1 MSRIRLLLAG
11 AGAAAALAALA
22 LPALASADTVASPGA
37 PTAVREFA
45 GNIVFSQFD
54 PTAGRYFL
62 SVRRSG
68 AAAPERLPVAS
79 SARTFDADI
88 GPDSSGK
95 PELIYQRCAEG
106 TGVPRGCDLFVYT
119 LDGSAGERPVANA
132 NDPGHNDTNA
142 TIWRGRIAW
151 SRDYGSGSEPNP
163 IVYTK
168 TLTAPRSQPST
179 RLPGVPQTRTGD
191 VDTHVTGPTTG
202 RTVQDLEL
210 WGENLALTVSY
221 GCGGCAGIDQS
232 ELRLDD
238 LGDGSAKQVAFQV
251 VGLSGQTLVGPSF
264 FNGRLGWYKACLGD
278 PSGLPAGPGRP
289 VPLRAVRARVPAR
302 ALRPGAHRR
311 LHRHRHAPLRGR
323 RLLARR
329 RRTRRTRTAGSTR
342 SPAPIYSPTR
352 APLR

>member
-1 MSRIRLLLAG
+1 MPHLRLLL

-62 SVRRSG
+62 SVRRAG
-68 AAAPERLPVAS
+68 AAAPERLPVAAS
-79 SARTFDADI
+79 TRTFDADI
-88 GPDSSGK
+88 GPGSSGK
-95 PELIYQRCAEG
+95 PELIYQRCAAG
-106 TGVPRGCDLFVYT
+106 TGVPRGCDLFVYA
-119 LDGSAGERPVANA
+119 LDGSTGERPVSNA
-132 NDPGHNDTNA
+132 NDPDHNDTNA

-151 SRDYGSGSEPNP
+151 ARDYGSGQRAEPDR
-163 IVYTK
+163 
-168 TLTAPRSQPST
+168 LHEDADRAAFAALQAPARRSAEPDRRRST
-179 RLPGVPQTRTGD
+179 RTDR
-191 VDTHVTGPTTG
+191 PTTG

-238 LGDGSAKQVAFQV
+238 LGDGSASQVAFQV

-278 PSGLPAGPGRP
+278 PVRLPAGPGRT
-289 VPLRAVRARVPAR
+289 VPLRPDRARLPAR
-302 ALRPGAHRR
+302 AAADGARRR
-311 LHRHRHAPLRGR
+311 LHRHRRAAVRGLGCAEETSDPANANCRIDTLPAPT
-323 RLLARR
+323 
-329 RRTRRTRTAGSTR
+329 TRR
-342 SPAPIYSPTR
+342 PR
-352 APLR
+352 AAR

>member
-11 AGAAAALAALA
+11 AAAALATLA
-22 LPALASADTVASPGA
+22 LPALASADTVAAPGA
-37 PTAVREFA
+37 PTGVREFA
-45 GNIVFSQFD
+45 GTIVFSQFD
-54 PTAGRYFL
+54 PTAQRYFL
-62 SVRRSG
+62 AVRRAG

-79 SARTFDADI
+79 SARAFDADI
-88 GPDSSGK
+88 GPDSSGR

-106 TGVPRGCDLFVYT
+106 TGAPRGCDLFVYA
-119 LDGSAGERPVANA
+119 LDGSSGERPVRNA
-132 NDPGHNDTNA
+132 NDPDHNDTNA

-151 SRDYGSGSEPNP
+151 ARDYGSGSEPNP

-168 TLTAPRSQPST
+168 TLTAPRSHPST
-179 RLPGVPQTRTGD
+179 RLPGVPQRRTGD
-191 VDTHVTGPTTG
+191 VDTNVSGPTTG

-221 GCGGCAGIDQS
+221 GCGGCSGIDQS

-264 FNGRLGWYKACLGD
+264 FSGRLGWYKACLGD
-278 PSGLPAGPGRP
+278 PGGCGQGQGGPFRYALSSHGYQRGPSGPVRLDGYTDTGSLLYEVVGCSEETSDPANANCRIDTVAP
-289 VPLRAVRARVPAR
+289 PAY
-302 ALRPGAHRR
+302 
-311 LHRHRHAPLRGR
+311 
-323 RLLARR
+323 
-329 RRTRRTRTAGSTR
+329 TA
-342 SPAPIYSPTR
+342 TR